1 MSQEPSFEHAAT
13 DLRPVFAYC
22 QLDVMLPWER
32 NHEDIKVY
40 IHGIHYQGEVLSG
53 NLTFKKNVVTG
64 VTEQMKIDS
73 IFYLMTHVSLFSYKS
88 EGFSYG

>member
-1 MSQEPSFEHAAT
+1 
-13 DLRPVFAYC
+13 
-22 QLDVMLPWER
+22 
-32 NHEDIKVY
+32 
-40 IHGIHYQGEVLSG
+40 LSG

-73 IFYLMTHVSLFSYKS
+73 IFSLMTHVSLFSYKS